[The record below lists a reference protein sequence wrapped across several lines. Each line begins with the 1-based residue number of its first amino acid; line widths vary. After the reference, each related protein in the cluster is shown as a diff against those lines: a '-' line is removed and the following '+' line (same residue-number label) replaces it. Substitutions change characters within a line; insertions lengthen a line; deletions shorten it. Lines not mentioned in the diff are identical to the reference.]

1 MLRNVTRSLLFWAMI
16 LPLTLASMIAAGV
29 MPVRAANGT
38 IMMVICDT
46 NGMREV
52 AVDAVT
58 LQPLT
63 DQNQQDSDSEEHR
76 TCSWSAAHPH
86 ITLHRPSILPAP
98 DVRLAA
104 RLTYP
109 SLTALIA
116 AHKTGLPP
124 STGPPARL

>member
-46 NGMREV
+46 TGMREV

-58 LQPLT
+58 LQPLS
-63 DQNQQDSDSEEHR
+63 DQNQQGDESEEHK

-86 ITLHRPSILPAP
+86 ITLHRTAILPAP
-98 DVRLAA
+98 DTRLAVTI
-104 RLTYP
+104 TYP
-109 SLTALIA
+109 SRSALIA

-124 STGPPARL
+124 STGPPTRP